1 MGFYSLDLDSE
12 VIMKNRWFVNVFICL
27 LFILIILLVVF
38 LGCGESINKA
48 INMRIE
54 TVTVTDKMVKE
65 ERYLIYSENTTYQI
79 SDSLLL
85 WRWNSSDLYGQI
97 MVGETYEIRVA
108 GYRIPFLSWYPNIY
122 EVVRS

>member
-1 MGFYSLDLDSE
+1 
-12 VIMKNRWFVNVFICL
+12 MKNRWFVNVFICF
-27 LFILIILLVVF
+27 LFIFIILLVVF

-48 INMRIE
+48 INMRTE
-54 TVTVTDKMVKE
+54 VVTVTDKMVKE
-65 ERYLIYSENTTYQI
+65 EKYLIYSENTTYQI

-85 WRWNSSDLYGQI
+85 WRWDSSDLYGQI

-122 EVVRS
+122 EVKVRS